1 MGLKLPQQ
9 LQPLAERID
18 ALELRERV
26 LLLAAVIAVLFFSI
40 DMLALQP
47 ALKSQQLTQERI
59 AEQETR
65 LSALRTQAR
74 LLQYGGDVDPLQARR
89 EQRDELKQK
98 LAELDARIVG
108 QLGAL
113 VEPAQAA
120 EVLEQV
126 LARHRGLKLISLHAS
141 TRTLDDLEIE
151 NGDSSGIG
159 RYQIDLVL
167 DGGYLDVLTYLK
179 ALESLPWKFF
189 WQKVDFQS
197 TEYPHATTHLQI
209 YTLGAGHG

>member
-1 MGLKLPQQ
+1 MELKLRIQLQQ
-9 LQPLAERID
+9 LTDRVN

-26 LLLAAVIAVLFFSI
+26 LLLTAVIALLFFSI

-47 ALKSQQLTQERI
+47 VLKSQELTRERI
-59 AEQETR
+59 TELDTR
-65 LSALRTQAR
+65 LGALRQSAR
-74 LLQYGGDVDPLQARR
+74 LLQYRSDVDPLQARR
-89 EQRDELKQK
+89 EQRENFVRE
-98 LAELDARIVG
+98 LAELDERIVG

-126 LARHRGLKLISLHAS
+126 LAGHRGLQLVSLNAS
-141 TRTLDDLEIE
+141 SRTLDDLDIE
-151 NGDSSGIG
+151 NGDTTGLG
-159 RYQIDLVL
+159 RYQIELVL
-167 DGGYLDVLTYLK
+167 DGGYLHVLSYLEE
-179 ALESLPWKFF
+179 LESLPWKFF

-197 TEYPHATTHLQI
+197 TEYPHATTRLQL

>member
-1 MGLKLPQQ
+1 MGLKLRLQLQQ
-9 LQPLAERID
+9 LADRVD

-26 LLLAAVIAVLFFSI
+26 LLLVAAIAVLFFSI

-47 ALKSQQLTQERI
+47 VLKSQQI
-59 AEQETR
+59 AREQITELDTR
-65 LSALRTQAR
+65 LGALRQNAR
-74 LLQYGGDVDPLQARR
+74 LLQYRSGIDPLQARR
-89 EQRDELKQK
+89 EQREKLDRELAILDE
-98 LAELDARIVG
+98 RIVN

-120 EVLEQV
+120 KVLEQV
-126 LARHRGLKLISLHAS
+126 LARHRGLQLVSLDAS
-141 TRTLDDLEIE
+141 SRTLDDLDIE
-151 NGDSSGIG
+151 SGDTTGLG
-159 RYQIDLVL
+159 RYQIELVL
-167 DGGYLDVLTYLK
+167 DGGYLQVLAYLE

-197 TEYPHATTHLQI
+197 TEYPHATTRLQL